1 MNFLFGHECI
11 FGPLCLF
18 AHSIADVEE
27 KIVELSKLN
36 FYAFS
41 LKGDDMQSKV
51 DRYPWDQDQEFDMTS
66 VSNYVAIRE
75 R

>member
-1 MNFLFGHECI
+1 MSGCDRSLWI
-11 FGPLCLF
+11 DLYGPLGCE
-18 AHSIADVEE
+18 IVEE